1 MIRCDVPGCGK
12 ECKTAQG
19 LAGHKQI
26 VHGIVGRS
34 LAGEPAGAGGSA
46 LERIRGESNVA
57 GGAGIG
63 ALERIRR
70 QPPSA
75 LERMRI
81 SYMAELLPAA
91 MAELLPGQRYDLLK
105 MLEQLTINR
114 EKKQPGQLEQW
125 ISDRKVEKK
134 LS

>member
-12 ECKTAQG
+12 ECKTTQG

-26 VHGIVGRS
+26 VHGI
-34 LAGEPAGAGGSA
+34 AGAAGSA

-57 GGAGIG
+57 GGAGIS

-70 QPPSA
+70 EPPSA

-125 ISDRKVEKK
+125 ISDRKG
-134 LS
+134 